1 MPFALNHK
9 RYMMRMQPTDAA
21 GSTVSMMWSC
31 YDREFCEDLDTMTA
45 PDEAVGRDY
54 HVMFKF
60 AVGPATKD
68 QHGERRNARISAYV
82 CPTPE
87 DVEDATY
94 IGMCIDENN
103 EAELVKGVPTI
114 FHLKSIQAPR
124 EDRTRHMV
132 FPGMTFFVE
141 WSKLDD
147 REVSFSPLVPAP
159 LAYMQILERT
169 GDILCSH
176 RLATVMKDYTNKD
189 AEGAPVPA
197 APAPRTKP
205 PSSLRK
211 RGREGEQAP
220 APVPA
225 PSPAISPVPMELR
238 ANTFGRGGMRRAS

>member
-9 RYMMRMQPTDAA
+9 RYMFRLQPADAA

-31 YDREFCEDLDTMTA
+31 YDREFNEDLDTMTA

-54 HVMFKF
+54 HAMFKF

-68 QHGERRNARISAYV
+68 QHGERRNARISAWV

-87 DVEDATY
+87 DTEDATY

-103 EAELVKGVPTI
+103 EAELVKGVPTF
-114 FHLKSIQAPR
+114 FHLKSIRAPR
-124 EDRTRHMV
+124 EDHTRHMV

-147 REVSFSPLVPAP
+147 REVSFSPLMPAP

-169 GDILCSH
+169 GDLLCSH
-176 RLATVMKDYTNKD
+176 RLAAVTKDYTDKD
-189 AEGAPVPA
+189 LESAPVPA

-205 PSSLRK
+205 PAHSKK
-211 RGREGEQAP
+211 RGREAEQAQYSTP
-220 APVPA
+220 ETPPVM
-225 PSPAISPVPMELR
+225 SPAPMELR
-238 ANTFGRGGMRRAS
+238 ANTFARGGLRRAS